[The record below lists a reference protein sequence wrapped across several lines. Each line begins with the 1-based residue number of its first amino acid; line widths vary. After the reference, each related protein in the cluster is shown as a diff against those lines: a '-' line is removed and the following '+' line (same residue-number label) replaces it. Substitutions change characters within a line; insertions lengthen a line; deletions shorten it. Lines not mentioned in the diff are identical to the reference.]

1 LEKNGGIMFCRN
13 CGKEVSEQAEI
24 CINCGVKPLN
34 GARFCQNCGAEVN
47 PNAEICIKCGVKLHK
62 AVGLANI
69 QYAGFWLRLVAFI
82 IDGLVVMIPIAIIN
96 KIFLHSGWFFGGVA
110 SWLYYALMESSEK
123 QATLGK
129 LAIGIKVTDLY
140 GNRISF
146 AQATGRHFSKI
157 ISSIILLIGYF
168 MAGFTEK
175 KQALH
180 DIIANCLVIKKT

>member
-1 LEKNGGIMFCRN
+1 MFCRN

-34 GARFCQNCGAEVN
+34 GARFCQNCGAEAN
-47 PNAEICIKCGVKLHK
+47 PNAEICVKCGVKLGK
-62 AVGLANI
+62 TPMSTAFL
-69 QYAGFWLRLVAFI
+69 YAGFWLRVVASL
-82 IDGLVVMIPIAIIN
+82 IDGLILIIPVSIIN
-96 KIFLHSGWFFGGVA
+96 AIFSRSGWFFGGLA

-129 LAIGIKVTDLY
+129 LAIGIKVTDLQC
-140 GNRISF
+140 NRISF
-146 AQATGRHFSKI
+146 AQATGRHFAKI
-157 ISSIILLIGYF
+157 ISSIILLVGYF